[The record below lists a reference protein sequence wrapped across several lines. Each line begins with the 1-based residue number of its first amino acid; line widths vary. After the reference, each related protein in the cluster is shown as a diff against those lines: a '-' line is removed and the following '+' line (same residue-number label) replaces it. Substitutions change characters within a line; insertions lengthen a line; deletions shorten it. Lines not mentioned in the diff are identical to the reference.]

1 VVEVVM
7 VAAARF
13 HYTVDM
19 ITKPSCSWKPQG
31 DGAKI
36 EDPRDHRGHQGQQ
49 YPAVAKVGLFG
60 LLALGQLHG
69 CKMAKL
75 ATSCFGLPVA
85 AAF

>member
-1 VVEVVM
+1 
-7 VAAARF
+7 
-13 HYTVDM
+13 
-19 ITKPSCSWKPQG
+19 
-31 DGAKI
+31 
-36 EDPRDHRGHQGQQ
+36 
-49 YPAVAKVGLFG
+49 